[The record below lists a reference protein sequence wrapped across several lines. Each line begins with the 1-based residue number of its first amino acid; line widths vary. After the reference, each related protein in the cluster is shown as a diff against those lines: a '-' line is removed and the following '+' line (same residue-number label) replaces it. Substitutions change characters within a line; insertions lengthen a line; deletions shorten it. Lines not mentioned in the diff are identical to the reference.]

1 MLKSILCGYSGSYIL
16 VSGTITIEGA
26 GADNNAKWLDGRRK
40 GVIFKNCALFTDCI
54 NKINNTQID
63 NAKDLD
69 VAIPTYNLIE
79 HSNNYLK
86 KSESLRQY
94 QRDDSND
101 NIIHSESWHLKTL

>member
-16 VSGTITIEGA
+16 VSGTITIYGA
-26 GADNNAKWLDGRRK
+26 GADNNAKRLDGRRK
-40 GVIFKNCALFTDCI
+40 GVIFKTCALFTDCI

-69 VAIPTYNLIE
+69 AAIPTYNLIE
-79 HSNNYLK
+79 HSNNYSK
-86 KSESLRQY
+86 TPESLWQY

-101 NIIHSESWHLKTL
+101 NIIHSES